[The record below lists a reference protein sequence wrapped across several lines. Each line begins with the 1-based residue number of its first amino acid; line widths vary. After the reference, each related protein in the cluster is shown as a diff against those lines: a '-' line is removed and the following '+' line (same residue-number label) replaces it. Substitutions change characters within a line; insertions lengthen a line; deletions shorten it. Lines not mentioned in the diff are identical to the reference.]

1 MLGGFYQSGMILG
14 TAITFYIIDFI
25 LIKKYDK
32 QRNSKGTARS
42 WDFTILMFLVVCM
55 VAIQPLLLPW
65 MGLHLT
71 GVAGLIMQLAG
82 LACLVMSIGLNI
94 WARRHLQQ
102 FYAERV
108 EIQLEHRIIDTGPY
122 AYVRHPV
129 FTSLFGLVIG
139 LVLVNPALP
148 TLILAVYTFLD
159 FTKAARQEEALL
171 SKNLPGY
178 LAYIERTNA
187 FIPQIIKFKEA

>member
-1 MLGGFYQSGMILG
+1 MLAGFFQSGIILG
-14 TAITFYIIDFI
+14 TAITFYTIDFI

-32 QRNSKGTARS
+32 KRNSKGTGRS
-42 WDFTILMFLVVCM
+42 WDFTLLMFLVVTL
-55 VAIQPLLLPW
+55 VAIQPILLPW
-65 MGLHLT
+65 MSLILNNA
-71 GVAGLIMQLAG
+71 VGLIMQLVG
-82 LACLVMSIGLNI
+82 LACLVMSVKLNI

-139 LVLVNPALP
+139 LVLVNPSLP

-159 FTKAARQEEALL
+159 FTRAARQEEALL

-178 LAYIERTNA
+178 PAYIERTNA
-187 FIPQIIKFKEA
+187 FIPEIIKFKEA